1 VSNEV
6 GGNGITRS
14 FSCSSCASSCDHV
27 APKLRADC
35 VFKRPDVLLHDS
47 RIDAAPEHRSALHIE
62 LRTKVSLASMP

>member
-1 VSNEV
+1 
-6 GGNGITRS
+6 
-14 FSCSSCASSCDHV
+14 V

-62 LRTKVSLASMP
+62 LRTKVSVASMP